1 VILQDTLRAVLR
13 EPPPPPP
20 EPEVGRVLAR
30 AIPRASAQA
39 VILTGVRR
47 CGKSTLLSQLLRH
60 GGPAAFVNFEDTRL
74 FGLGPEDFPSFLS
87 VLDETRPV
95 PVIVGLDEVQEAP
108 EWQRLVR
115 ALLDRRMTVL
125 VTGSNASLLGREVGA
140 RLTGR
145 HLSFE
150 VHPFSYAE
158 YLTWSRRPAG
168 EASLRAWLDD
178 GGFPLYL
185 RENRDSL
192 LRELLR
198 DIIQR
203 DIASRHGLREVR
215 HVLNLAL
222 FLLANTGQPFSM
234 RRLTRTLSMPTIS
247 QTSRYLEYLQDAY
260 LLFALP
266 KFSPSFRQRVIS
278 PLKYYA
284 VDNGL
289 RRANSQQAT
298 PDLGHRLENAVYLE
312 LRRRGAD
319 PAWAGESERWECDFV
334 TGEAAIQVCAEL
346 TPASVARE
354 VSGIAHAALLPG
366 AKKRRALIVTLR
378 QSDRLVVEGRSV
390 EVVPAWK
397 WLTNG
402 S

>member
-1 VILQDTLRAVLR
+1 MR

-20 EPEVGRVLAR
+20 ESEVER
-30 AIPRASAQA
+30 ALVRTIPRASAQA
-39 VILTGVRR
+39 IVLTGVRR
-47 CGKSTLLSQLLRH
+47 CGKSTLLSQVLRR
-60 GGPAAFVNFEDTRL
+60 GRPSVFADFEDTRL
-74 FGLGPEDFPSFLS
+74 FGMGPEDFPSFLS
-87 VLDETRPV
+87 VIDEARPSV
-95 PVIVGLDEVQEAP
+95 VGIDEVQEVP

-115 ALLDRRMTVL
+115 ALLDRRRTVL

-158 YLTWSRRPAG
+158 YLAWSGRPAG
-168 EASLRAWLDD
+168 EPSLRSWLDE
-178 GGFPLYL
+178 GGFPSRL
-185 RENRDSL
+185 REGSDAF

-203 DIASRHGLREVR
+203 DIASRHGLRELR

-234 RRLTRTLSMPTIS
+234 RRLTRSLSMPTVS

-266 KFSPSFRQRVIS
+266 KFSSSFRQRVIS
-278 PLKYYA
+278 PPKYYA

-289 RRANSQQAT
+289 RRANSPQNA
-298 PDLGHRLENAVYLE
+298 PGFGHRLENAIYLE
-312 LRRRGAD
+312 LRCRGAI
-319 PAWAGESERWECDFV
+319 PAWAGETDTWECDFV
-334 TGEAAIQVCAEL
+334 TEDAIIQVCAEL
-346 TPASVARE
+346 TRTNMARE
-354 VSGIAHAALLPG
+354 LAGIGHATALPG
-366 AKKRRALIVTLR
+366 SRKRRALIVTLR
-378 QSDRLVVEGRSV
+378 QSDRLAVDGHPV

-397 WLTNG
+397 WLVNNR
-402 S
+402 